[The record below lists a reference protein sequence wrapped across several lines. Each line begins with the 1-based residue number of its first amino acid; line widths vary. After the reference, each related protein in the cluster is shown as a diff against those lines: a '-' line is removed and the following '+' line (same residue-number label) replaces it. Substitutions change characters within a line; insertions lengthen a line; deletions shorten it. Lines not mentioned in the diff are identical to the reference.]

1 MADYVW
7 APNHYVQNNL
17 FLHALEE
24 REKLVADAIANNKP
38 IPQVSNYIAECIMKI
53 CTHLSYKPNFNG
65 YTFKSEFVS
74 DAIENCL
81 RKVDK
86 FSTKISNNPH
96 FYFTMIA
103 YNQFRRRILIE
114 REQSLIK
121 AKIVIQ
127 APFDLFDLEEQDENV
142 EYKNEFLSLCQENG
156 IFNNIIEKEEL
167 RMSKKKS
174 KLEAAKAPVPVVAGP
189 LDMLFE
195 DSE

>member
-24 REKLVADAIANNKP
+24 REKLVADAIANNQP

-114 REQSLIK
+114 REQSFIK
-121 AKIVIQ
+121 ALVINQ
-127 APFDLFDLEEQDENV
+127 LPFDLYDLEDQDSDT
-142 EYKNEFLSLCQENG
+142 EYVNDFLKEVQQNG
-156 IFNNIIEKEEL
+156 VFNGLVEKETI
-167 RMSKKKS
+167 RRAKKKS
-174 KLEAAKAPVPVVAGP
+174 QLPVKTPMVVESP